1 MRKYLILVIV
11 FMLCFGISC
20 KDDNIND
27 NIGKSNK
34 SKIINLYVATLQN
47 GKIIL
52 NFSQN
57 EIKQIF
63 EQKNPD
69 YEFIL
74 VDILDDNPY
83 SIENVPYLLYKIKD
97 KASGEII
104 SEISDEIVK
113 QSEDTNI
120 TYYLSSSGSANTL
133 ISCST
138 TELEKCRYGCSP
150 FKSQDKYFC
159 SFCDPD
165 SKAKC
170 VTTQG
175 KQLSANTMMYN
186 AILSLINFY

>member
-1 MRKYLILVIV
+1 MKKYLILVIASI
-11 FMLCFGISC
+11 LCFGISC

-27 NIGKSNK
+27 NINISNK
-34 SKIINLYVATLQN
+34 SKTINLNAATLQD

-52 NFSQN
+52 NFTQN
-57 EIKQIF
+57 DIKQIF

-83 SIENVPYLLYKIKD
+83 LIENVPYLLYKIKD

-104 SEISDEIVK
+104 TEISDEIVK
-113 QSEDTNI
+113 QSENEEI

-133 ISCST
+133 VSCST

-159 SFCDPD
+159 SFCSPD
-165 SKAKC
+165 SKASC
-170 VTTQG
+170 RTQRG
-175 KQLSANTMMYN
+175 NQLSSNTMMYN
-186 AILSLINFY
+186 AILSLINY